1 MHSTLRPESAIGVA
15 VRRTEWERRMRA
27 QGFTT
32 STAQG
37 AALGVSHTTAHRV
50 ARGEVSPSTSVIG
63 RAILLLNARFE
74 ELFEITVD
82 KTGDHAK
89 EVA

>member
-27 QGFTT
+27 RGFTT
-32 STAQG
+32 TTAQG
-37 AALGVSHTTAHRV
+37 AALGVSHTTALRV
-50 ARGEVSPSTSVIG
+50 AQGKASPSTSVIA
-63 RAILLLNARFE
+63 RSMTLLDARFE
-74 ELFEITVD
+74 ELFEITID
-82 KTGDHAK
+82 ETTEHAA

>member
-1 MHSTLRPESAIGVA
+1 M
-15 VRRTEWERRMRA
+15 RRTEWERRMRA
-27 QGFTT
+27 QGLTT

-50 ARGEVSPSTSVIG
+50 ARGEVAPSTSVIG

-74 ELFEITVD
+74 ELFEIT
-82 KTGDHAK
+82 AEEAAE

>member
-27 QGFTT
+27 QGLTT

-50 ARGEVSPSTSVIG
+50 ARGEVAPSTSVIA
-63 RAILLLNARFE
+63 RSMLLLGARFE
-74 ELFEITVD
+74 ELFEIT
-82 KTGDHAK
+82 AEEAAE